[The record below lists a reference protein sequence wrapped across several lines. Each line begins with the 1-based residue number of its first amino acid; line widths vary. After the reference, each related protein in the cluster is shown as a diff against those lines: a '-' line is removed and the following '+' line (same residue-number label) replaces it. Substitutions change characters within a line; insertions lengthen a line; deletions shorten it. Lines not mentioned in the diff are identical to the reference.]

1 MKNVSRIVI
10 VITSLLNFLCFG
22 GDSVLVSNLYAENQ
36 ATDGS
41 KGTVIADSGFR
52 PKPGGFSFENWGG
65 DQYPYS
71 DLTANDAVGLFG
83 EKVCARWEGDICVPT
98 PATKTWLAEMNQMMK
113 GGHCEGMAALSAAF
127 HIKEEKSSEYGGK
140 QPFELTP
147 KDRALMATIS
157 TYFATQALEPVQSKT
172 ALTREWP
179 LQKIVDVIVDALKAG
194 KDYPTLGIY
203 GAAGGHAIT
212 PYLVEQR
219 GPGDYRMYVYDNNYP
234 GAEKWVDI
242 NVAKDR
248 WVYAGAALNPKE
260 DAAPWEGGAGAMDVT
275 LLSTRYEPL
284 ACPFCGTHTPPRA
297 PAKPPTPAARPRG
310 PSVQSD
316 SYSIVTPNR
325 CSQVQA
331 TRKKD
336 KKQLSSGKDGV
347 KREIP
352 GATMSSLRGTRGCY
366 VRLPANEQYSVSL
379 VDDGRPVNAPT
390 TDLFIFGSGSAYGV
404 SNIALSSGTVQT
416 FSLGQSGFSYQAG
429 GTQKPTLIVATDTGK
444 PNAYYEVSGFTLTN
458 GFQFSAEMSSS
469 GAVSFSDDDP
479 ALDSFDVRG
488 EIVSESGD
496 EDVALVDLESGDK
509 GTIELEVEDDGDLDV
524 DIDSDSDGTED
535 EKDTDDDNDGTL
547 DAQDADDD
555 NDGTPDAQEEEDSD
569 HDGTADDQ
577 DTDDDND
584 GTPDAQDTDDDNDG
598 TPDAQ
603 EEEDSDHDGTADD
616 QDTDDDNDGTPD
628 AQDTDDDNNGTADAQ
643 EEEAPDASGSQADDD
658 DA

>member
-179 LQKIVDVIVDALKAG
+179 LQKIVDVIVDTLKAG

-547 DAQDADDD
+547 DAQDADGD

-569 HDGTADDQ
+569 Q
-577 DTDDDND
+577 
-584 GTPDAQDTDDDNDG
+584 
-598 TPDAQ
+598 
-603 EEEDSDHDGTADD
+603 DGTADD

>member
-179 LQKIVDVIVDALKAG
+179 LQKIVDVIVDTLKAG

-598 TPDAQ
+598 SPDAQ

>member
-179 LQKIVDVIVDALKAG
+179 LQKIVDVIVDTLKAG

-584 GTPDAQDTDDDNDG
+584 GTPDAQDTDDDN
-598 TPDAQ
+598 
-603 EEEDSDHDGTADD
+603 
-616 QDTDDDNDGTPD
+616 
-628 AQDTDDDNNGTADAQ
+628 NGTADAQ